1 MCTFARLNNFKAQAN
16 YLMRR
21 FLHCL
26 LAVFCLPVLSAQTG
40 SLIGTVS
47 ADGAPLDYATV
58 TLKKSNYGTY
68 SDEDGKFEFDKIPV
82 GAYTINVSFLGYQ
95 SFDEKVVVE
104 EGVTTALN
112 IELMEQVGLLDEVV
126 VTGTLKEVS
135 RLESLVPVE
144 VYTPAFFKKNPTP
157 NIYEALQNVNG
168 VRPQLNCQVCNTGD
182 IHING
187 LEGPYTMVLIDG
199 MPIVSS
205 LATVYGLSGIPN
217 SLIER
222 MEIVK
227 GPASSLYGSE
237 AIGGLINIITK
248 NPLNAPLVSA
258 DVMATSWQEYNVDLG
273 VKLNAGKKLSILTG
287 ANYYNYDELVDNNG
301 DNFTDVT
308 LQERISVFQKWN
320 FARKSNRL
328 FTIAGRYYYENR
340 WGGELD
346 WNENYRGGD
355 EVYGESIYTE
365 RIEFLSSYQLPTE
378 EKLLLSTSFNSHDQN
393 SVYGDL
399 AYLAKQKIAFGQ
411 LTWDKQMGSHDLLL
425 GTALRYTFYDD
436 NTPATGGDDDSP
448 FNQPDETWL
457 PGVFFQDEIV
467 LHQQHKLLL
476 GLRYDYNKDHGNIFT
491 PRFAYKWS
499 LSDQDILRLNAG
511 TGFRVVNLFT
521 EEHAALT
528 GAREVVI
535 AEQLAPEQSYNL
547 NLNYTRKTYLPQGG
561 FVGFELAAWYTHFTN
576 VIYPDY
582 ETNANQIIY
591 DNLDGRAVTK
601 GISTNIDVTLSN
613 GLSLLLGA
621 TFMDVTT
628 EENDIKKRQILTEQ
642 FTGTWALTYQFWDH
656 KLALDY
662 TGNIYGPMRLPLLG
676 ELDPRAPESPV
687 WSIQN
692 IQLTYRG
699 KKNVEIYA
707 GVKNLL
713 NWTPWKNQDFPLI
726 ARAFD
731 PFDRGV
737 DFDNNGNVL
746 ATETNPNALT
756 FDPSYV
762 YGPNQGIRGFVG
774 VRYMLK

>member
-1 MCTFARLNNFKAQAN
+1 MRL
-16 YLMRR
+16 L
-21 FLHCL
+21 LSCL
-26 LAVFCLPVLSAQTG
+26 LFLFCYATLPAQTG
-40 SLIGTVS
+40 VVSGTVRS
-47 ADGAPLDYATV
+47 EGKPLAYATV
-58 TLKKSNYGTY
+58 TLKKTNYGTY
-68 SDEDGKFEFDKIPV
+68 SQEDGRFELANIPP
-82 GAYTINVSFLGYQ
+82 GTYALNVSFLGYESYEEQ
-95 SFDEKVVVE
+95 VVVKDKE
-104 EGVTTALN
+104 TITLN
-112 IELMEQVGLLDEVV
+112 IALREQAGLLDEVV

-157 NIYEALQNVNG
+157 NIYEALQNING

-217 SLIER
+217 SMVER
-222 MEIVK
+222 IEIVK

-258 DVMATSWQEYNVDLG
+258 DVMATSWQEYNIDLG
-273 VKLNAGKKLSILTG
+273 IKLKAGEKLSILTG
-287 ANYYNYDELVDNNG
+287 ANYYNYDELIDNNG
-301 DNFTDVT
+301 DNFTDVA
-308 LQERISVFQKWN
+308 LQERISVFQKWS

-328 FTIAGRYYYENR
+328 FTLAGRYYYENR
-340 WGGELD
+340 WGGELG
-346 WNENYRGGD
+346 WNETYRGGN
-355 EVYGESIYTE
+355 EIYGESIYTE
-365 RIEFLSSYQLPTE
+365 RTEFLSAYQLPTK
-378 EKLLLSTSFNSHDQN
+378 EKLLFSTSFNSHDQN

-411 LTWDKQMGSHDLLL
+411 LTWDKQLGNHDLLL

-436 NTPATGGDDDSP
+436 NTPATGGGPDDP
-448 FNQPDETWL
+448 QNNPDEIWL
-457 PGVFFQDEIV
+457 PGLFVQDEVV
-467 LHQQHKLLL
+467 LHPQHKLLL
-476 GLRYDYNKDHGNIFT
+476 GLRYDYNEDHGNIFT

-499 LSDQDILRLNAG
+499 LNDRSNLRLNAG

-528 GAREVVI
+528 GAREVII

-561 FVGFELAAWYTHFTN
+561 FIGLELAAWYTHFTN

-591 DNLDGRAVTK
+591 SNLDGKAVTK
-601 GISTNIDVTLSN
+601 GISTNIDLNLSY

-621 TFMDVTT
+621 TFMDVST
-628 EENDIKKRQILTEQ
+628 EENEIKERQILTER
-642 FTGTWALTYQFWDH
+642 FTGTWALSYQFWH
-656 KLALDY
+656 NKMAIDY

-676 ELDPRAPESPV
+676 ELDPRAPQSPV

-699 KKNVEIYA
+699 GSNVEIYA

-713 NWTPWKNQDFPLI
+713 NWTPWKNQEAPII

-737 DFDNNGNVL
+737 EFDNNGNVL
-746 ATETNPNALT
+746 ATETNPSALT

-762 YGPNQGIRGFVG
+762 YGPNQGIRGFLG
-774 VRYMLK
+774 ARYMLK